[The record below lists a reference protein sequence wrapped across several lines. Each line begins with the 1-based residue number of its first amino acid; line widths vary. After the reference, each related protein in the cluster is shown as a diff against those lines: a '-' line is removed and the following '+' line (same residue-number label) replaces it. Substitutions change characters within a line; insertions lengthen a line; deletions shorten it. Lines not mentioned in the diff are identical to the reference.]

1 MTNVLE
7 KEPIELPSELE
18 ELYSV
23 MLFVAGDNDDHQFD
37 RDSRKVFYDE
47 NKEKKHC
54 CRKMIEAEQY
64 IGTL

>member
-7 KEPIELPSELE
+7 KESVELPSGLE

-37 RDSRKVFYDE
+37 RDSRKVFYEE
-47 NKEKKHC
+47 NKKK
-54 CRKMIEAEQY
+54 
-64 IGTL
+64 

>member
-7 KEPIELPSELE
+7 KEPVELPSELE

-23 MLFVAGDNDDHQFD
+23 MLFVARDNDDHQFD
-37 RDSRKVFYDE
+37 LDSRKVFYDE
-47 NKEKKHC
+47 NKKSKHC